1 MSSYDCETRNSVR
14 AVAQEDLPAA
24 AAGGESSD
32 EEVPCLASSKP
43 FNSPAFV
50 QIEMEDVDDG
60 EAEPEENVP
69 LTETHSK
76 RLAIMN
82 LQWDRIKVRRAHA
95 PLDTVN
101 SHC

>member
-1 MSSYDCETRNSVR
+1 MFGFVEALQLSCV
-14 AVAQEDLPAA
+14 
-24 AAGGESSD
+24 
-32 EEVPCLASSKP
+32 C
-43 FNSPAFV
+43 V

-82 LQWDRIKVRRAHA
+82 LQWDRIKVRARDCELA
-95 PLDTVN
+95 LLTWLV
-101 SHC
+101 